1 MAKKKEKETSSE
13 ESESIKKI
21 DLSSVI
27 IDASFIK
34 DNPKQVISISPAFDQ
49 GLHGGIPKGSFV
61 IISGKEKIGKTYSI
75 MHIVSKFLN
84 QSPKST
90 CLYLDVEHRLK
101 PFHVDLPGLPVDRVK
116 VVRSNKGNLVA
127 AEDFLTYAEQYVRD
141 NADCIVILDSSSAL
155 IPRREQMGEISGDIR
170 AQLPKILAHF
180 CRRIGQIL
188 SVQDSILIMITH
200 LAQDMNS
207 PNPKYAAFKEDGGR
221 KIQYHSDI
229 KIKCK
234 SSTDIVVNEEEIGKE
249 IDWSVEW
256 ASLGAPGR
264 MIKSW
269 IKYGIGIDEVK
280 ELVEQAINLALIMK
294 GGAWYTCDFMT
305 EMGEEPKKI
314 QGIEKLYDFLNSD
327 PKYVE
332 SLRKQLDEMR

>member
-1 MAKKKEKETSSE
+1 MAKKKEKTEETTTT
-13 ESESIKKI
+13 ESVKKI
-21 DLSSVI
+21 DLASVI

-34 DNPKQVISISPAFDQ
+34 DNPKEVISISPAFDE

-101 PFHVDLPGLPVDRVK
+101 PFHLSLPNLPVDRIK

-127 AEDFLTYAEQYVRD
+127 AEDFLDAAEQYIKD
-141 NADCIVILDSSSAL
+141 NPDSIVIIDSSSAL
-155 IPRREQMGEISGDIR
+155 IPRREQMDSISGDIR

-180 CRRIGQIL
+180 CRRIGQVL
-188 SVQDSILIMITH
+188 AVQDSILIMITH

-207 PNPKYAAFKEDGGR
+207 PNPKYASYKEDGGR

-234 SSTDIVVNEEEIGKE
+234 SSIDVVVDGEEIGKE

-264 MIKSW
+264 IIKSW
-269 IKYGIGIDEVK
+269 IRYGQGIDEVK
-280 ELVEQAINLALIMK
+280 EMIEQALNFGLINK
-294 GGAWYTCDFMT
+294 GGAWFTCDFMT
-305 EMGEEPKKI
+305 DLGEEPKKL
-314 QGIEKLYDFLNSD
+314 QGENKLTDFIYSD
-327 PKYVE
+327 QKYID
-332 SLRKQLDEMR
+332 SLRKQLKEMQ